1 MPIAPEK
8 SPKIST
14 GHAADASPAS
24 CDNAERARTQRV
36 AQVFAQEMIE
46 NLKRN
51 IPENR
56 RLIEAQ
62 MEKNRRAR
70 ESKAPDEAATPVA

>member
-1 MPIAPEK
+1 
-8 SPKIST
+8 
-14 GHAADASPAS
+14 
-24 CDNAERARTQRV
+24 
-36 AQVFAQEMIE
+36 MIE